1 MTEVTQGEHQED
13 RAERVGSSMV
23 YGIAFE
29 GGHDAFN
36 LLVHKRGITPNDHM
50 DRGTRFEEP
59 IMGWGAEIMGWEYR
73 KAATVRWEKNGVLY
87 RDTADFHAKPTGKGE
102 DSEFLCEVKSH
113 GHFMEQFYGADSS
126 SQVPPRV
133 HVQCQMHCY
142 ANNAD
147 YCRVIAHFGSTRPR
161 VFQVNFD
168 PELWTMIEEKVEHF
182 WNTYVLTKTPP
193 PADDSESC
201 GDMLKHIQQQDD
213 VLVDASEE
221 IIAADAELQVVN
233 DRLRVDKM
241 RKEFLQNTIREGIG
255 EHAGVKGPGWERRA
269 KETKPR
275 TKVNNKALVAEL
287 GMLYPDLLAK
297 HTTTTQ
303 GGRRLTRK
311 DTSND

>member
-1 MTEVTQGEHQED
+1 
-13 RAERVGSSMV
+13 MV

-29 GGHDAFN
+29 GGHDAYR
-36 LLVHKRGITPNDHM
+36 LLVHKQGITPNDHM

-59 IMGWGAEIMGWEYR
+59 IMGWGADVMGWEYR

-87 RDTADFHAKPTGKGE
+87 RDTADYFARPIGKGE

-113 GHFMEQFYGADSS
+113 GHFMEKFYGTDSS

-142 ANNAD
+142 ANNVD

-168 PELWTMIEEKVEHF
+168 PELWAMLEEKVEHF
-182 WNTYVLTKTPP
+182 WNSYVLAKTPP

-213 VLVDASEE
+213 VLVTASEE
-221 IIAADAELQVVN
+221 IITVDAELQAVN

-241 RKEFLQNTIREGIG
+241 RKEYLQNTIRENIG
-255 EHAGVKGPGWERRA
+255 GHVGVQGPGWKYTTSDGKSKA
-269 KETKPR
+269 
-275 TKVNNKALVAEL
+275 KVNNKALVAEL
-287 GMLYPDLLAK
+287 GMLHPDLLAK